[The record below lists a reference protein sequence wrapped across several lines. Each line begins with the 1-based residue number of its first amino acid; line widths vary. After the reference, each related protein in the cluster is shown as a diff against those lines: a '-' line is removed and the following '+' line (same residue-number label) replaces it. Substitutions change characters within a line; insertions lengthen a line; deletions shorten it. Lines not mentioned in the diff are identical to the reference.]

1 MEKIINGIKYHLD
14 ENTSTAEVI
23 KKRGY
28 KGEIIIPE
36 SVEDS
41 VKKRGCKGSGGKE
54 YSVNSI
60 AESAFKGC
68 SSLTA
73 ITIPASV
80 MRIGE
85 SAFEGCSSLTA
96 ITIPAS
102 VTRIGESAFE
112 GCSSLTAITI
122 PNSVTSIGVHAF
134 KGCSSLTVINYG
146 GTIEQWGKITLD
158 DEWNKKV
165 PAKVISCTD
174 DSVDILPN
182 ELQQNPMYRLSM
194 SSLELFHSNFLEWL
208 FDINHKAFLNC
219 FNLPVYDSSTYTIE
233 REYHLGIDEDG
244 KQWVTDIA
252 VFENGNLIL
261 IIENKIKSTPSKGQ
275 LENQNDLAD
284 KKAKGCKK
292 VLLSLFEY
300 SVDTHDGFIIVL
312 YKDLIGKILE
322 NYAPCNLY
330 IKDYCDMLE
339 RLQKIID
346 ADPLVIN
353 WSGGRGYYTAHM
365 FSKKLEIYDMMDAFR
380 KYQAASLADK
390 FEKLFIKTEKGM
402 SLCKKTNLPM
412 TCEHSLNNKRAC
424 ATIAYKLNNELCVGV
439 QIEHDQL
446 RIFFENKDK
455 NFDPEQAQKYWGE
468 WLGKPLGEGNQNE
481 YCSYSNSFI
490 YRYVKFESIIKTDD
504 LCNRVEELLNKII
517 AEYLRGEIFKVFEKK
532 SLPHTPHL

>member
-1 MEKIINGIKYHLD
+1 MIEKIIKGIKYRLND
-14 ENTSTAEVI
+14 GNDTAEVI

-54 YSVNSI
+54 YFVNSI
-60 AESAFKGC
+60 A
-68 SSLTA
+68 
-73 ITIPASV
+73 
-80 MRIGE
+80 E

-134 KGCSSLTVINYG
+134 NGCSSLTDINYG
-146 GTIEQWGKITLD
+146 GTKEQWGEIILD

-165 PAKVISCTD
+165 PAKVINCTD
-174 DSVDILPN
+174 GSVDILPN
-182 ELQQNPMYRLSM
+182 ELQQNPMFRLSM

-208 FDINHKAFLNC
+208 FDLDHAAFLTC
-219 FNLPVYDSSTYTIE
+219 FALEVHNSSTYTIE
-233 REYHLGIDEDG
+233 REYHLGIDKAG

-275 LENQNDLAD
+275 LENQKKLA
-284 KKAKGCKK
+284 GEYCKK

-300 SVDTHDGFIIVL
+300 SVIEDKLYKFCKVL
-312 YKDLIGKILE
+312 YKDLIDKILT
-322 NYAPCNLY
+322 NYESHSQFVPY
-330 IKDYCDMLE
+330 IKDYCKM
-339 RLQKIID
+339 LQKLQNILD
-346 ADPLVIN
+346 NDPLVTG
-353 WSGGRGYYTAHM
+353 WKDGHYTAHLS
-365 FSKKLEIYDMMDAFR
+365 SKKLEIYDMMDAFR
-380 KYQAASLADK
+380 KYQAASLADE
-390 FEKLFIKTEKGM
+390 FENRFIAKNTT
-402 SLCKKTNLPM
+402 SLHM

-455 NFDPEQAQKYWGE
+455 NFNTKQAQKYWGE
-468 WLGKPLGEGNQNE
+468 WLGDPLGGGNE
-481 YCSYSNSFI
+481 KYYCSYSNSFI

-517 AEYLRGEIFKVFEKK
+517 AEYLSGEIFKVFAINP
-532 SLPHTPHL
+532 SPHTPHL

>member
-1 MEKIINGIKYHLD
+1 MIDKIIKGIKYRLD
-14 ENTSTAEVI
+14 EETAEVI

-28 KGEIIIPE
+28 KDEIIIPKL
-36 SVEDS
+36 VEDS

-85 SAFEGCSSLTA
+85 SAFEGCSSLSA
-96 ITIPAS
+96 ITIPNS
-102 VTRIGESAFE
+102 VTSIGESTFE

-134 KGCSSLTVINYG
+134 NGCSSLTDINYG
-146 GTIEQWGKITLD
+146 GTKEQWGEITLD

-165 PAKVISCTD
+165 PAKVINCTD
-174 DSVDILPN
+174 GSVDILPN
-182 ELQQNPMYRLSM
+182 GLQMNPMYRLSM

-208 FDINHKAFLNC
+208 FDIDHEAFLNC
-219 FNLPVYDSSTYTIE
+219 FGLTDINSAACTIE
-233 REYHLGIDEDG
+233 REYHLGTRDG

-275 LENQNDLAD
+275 LENQSKEAD

-292 VLLSLFEY
+292 VLLSLFAY
-300 SVDTHDGFIIVL
+300 SGALHRFDSVL
-312 YKDLIGKILE
+312 YKDLIGKIRK
-322 NYAPCNLY
+322 NYASHSQFVPY

-339 RLQKIID
+339 RLQLIID
-346 ADPLVIN
+346 ADSVVQDAFGKN
-353 WSGGRGYYTAHM
+353 STKTKFFTFHKDSDS
-365 FSKKLEIYDMMDAFR
+365 FKLETCGIMDAFR
-380 KYQAASLADK
+380 KYQAASLADE
-390 FEKLFIKTEKGM
+390 FENSFIIPTTGM
-402 SLCKKTNLPM
+402 SLCKKTGLPM
-412 TCEHSLNNKRAC
+412 TCEHSLNNKHAC
-424 ATIAYKLNNELCVGV
+424 TTIAYELNDRLNVGV

-446 RIFFENKDK
+446 RIFFEDKKK
-455 NFDPEQAQKYWGE
+455 NFNIPNVDAYWNT
-468 WLGKPLGEGNQNE
+468 WFAPYTPQGKSTKKGGPA
-481 YCSYSNSFI
+481 YCSYNMSKSLFI
-490 YRYVKFESIIKTDD
+490 YRYVKFDD
-504 LCNRVEELLNKII
+504 IWGPNPITIDKL
-517 AEYLRGEIFKVFEKK
+517 
-532 SLPHTPHL
+532 